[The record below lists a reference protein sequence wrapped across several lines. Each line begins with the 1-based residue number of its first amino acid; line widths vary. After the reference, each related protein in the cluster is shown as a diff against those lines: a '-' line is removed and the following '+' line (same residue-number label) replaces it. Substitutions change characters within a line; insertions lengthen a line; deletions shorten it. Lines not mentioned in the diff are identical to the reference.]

1 MDKLGR
7 YYTDTIF
14 SELLVRQLNIPDPK
28 HILDLGVGNGS
39 LLSAAFNKWQNAN
52 FSAIDIE
59 EKDFGDLPR
68 INFFRN
74 DVLNNSSEI
83 SLELSST
90 EIDIAICNPPY
101 TKIIDKAQYIP
112 LFEEIGFNACLNL
125 KYITAD
131 LLFLAFNLS
140 LLKKGG
146 QLGIIVPDTLITS
159 IDFELFRKDILKY
172 DITAIIELPAKI
184 FKKTEAK
191 TYIIVLNNEFS
202 ESNSVELLS
211 ADKSGEIVGKLKIL
225 KADLVKRMDYT
236 FHLFQSSLYVTGL
249 SLKEIGANICRGRLS
264 KKELII
270 KGNSF
275 FHTTDF
281 NSELFI
287 SFPEKEVD
295 KDACVAKQN
304 DILIARVGSRC
315 IGKFCIV
322 EKGKIEISD
331 CIFKITIPSEFI
343 NPFLNALNSQYG
355 KEWFKAIS
363 HGVCAKLIN
372 KNDLLN
378 FKIPPANR
386 DI

>member
-39 LLSAAFNKWQNAN
+39 LLSAAFNKWQNAK

-83 SLELSST
+83 SLELSNT

-101 TKIIDKAQYIP
+101 SRIIDKNQYNS
-112 LFEEIGFNACLNL
+112 LFKEIGFNACLNL

-159 IDFELFRKDILKY
+159 IDFELFRNDILKY
-172 DITAIIELPAKI
+172 DITAIIELPAKV
-184 FKKTEAK
+184 FKRTEAK
-191 TYIIVLNNEFS
+191 TYIIVLNNVFS
-202 ESNSVELLS
+202 ETNSVELLS

-236 FHLFQSSLYVTGL
+236 FHLFQSSLDVTGL

-264 KKELII
+264 KKELIK

-275 FHTTDF
+275 FHTTEF

-287 SFPEKEVD
+287 SFPETEFDKNASVNTHSQAHLQFAQAADTQPKIAKELV
-295 KDACVAKQN
+295 C
-304 DILIARVGSRC
+304 LPPL
-315 IGKFCIV
+315 FCR
-322 EKGKIEISD
+322 
-331 CIFKITIPSEFI
+331 P
-343 NPFLNALNSQYG
+343 
-355 KEWFKAIS
+355 
-363 HGVCAKLIN
+363 
-372 KNDLLN
+372 
-378 FKIPPANR
+378 
-386 DI
+386 